1 MSRDARI
8 YARARDAYENMLR
21 ERQLLLDSR
30 TEEIAR
36 KNPRIDEILSQM
48 QLSGLKAVRAAMD
61 CPPDEV
67 DKRIKEIADENL
79 ALQGERAELLT
90 SLGYPAD
97 YLTRDAFCHECDDA
111 GELDGHFC
119 KCFLPYYARET
130 AAEIERTVGYSLPDL
145 NVTEKQVSGEAALK
159 VLSEC
164 RRYADTVEVSRKG
177 LLLEAASGFGK
188 TYLALGIARE
198 VISRGMTVLYVS
210 APDYFRFQ
218 EEDRYR
224 HSDEARLEL
233 DRFQNCDMLI
243 LDDLGMEV
251 PSQNNASFLISLLTS
266 RIAAK
271 RPTVICTQLRGDGL
285 RTHYTPSI
293 IMRLAYD
300 FEHIDIPNPELQR
313 AAYRIR

>member
-8 YARARDAYENMLR
+8 YARARDAYENMLHK
-21 ERQLLLDSR
+21 RQLLIDKR
-30 TEEIAR
+30 VEEIAR

-67 DKRIKEIADENL
+67 DRRVKEIADENL
-79 ALQGERAELLT
+79 ALQAERADLLI

-97 YLTRDAFCHECDDA
+97 YLTRNSFCPECDDT
-111 GELDGHFC
+111 GEVNGHFC
-119 KCFLPYYARET
+119 KCFLPYYVHET

-145 NVTEKQVSGEAALK
+145 SVTEKQISGEAALK

-164 RRYADTVEVSRKG
+164 KRYAATVETSRKG
-177 LLLEAASGFGK
+177 LLLEGASGFGK
-188 TYLALGIARE
+188 THLALGIARE
-198 VISRGMTVLYVS
+198 VISRGMTVLYVT
-210 APDYFRFQ
+210 APDYFRYHD
-218 EEDRYR
+218 EDYYR

-233 DRFQNCDMLI
+233 ERFRNCDILI
-243 LDDLGMEV
+243 LDELGMEV
-251 PSQNNASFLISLLTS
+251 QSQNNTPFLLSLLTS

-271 RPTVICTQLRGDGL
+271 HPTVICTQLRGDGL
-285 RTHYTPSI
+285 RSLYTSSI
-293 IMRLAYD
+293 IMRLNYD
-300 FEHIDIPNPELQR
+300 FEHIDIPNSELQR